1 MLVLACLLFP
11 LSTVISVSKD
21 ASMATE
27 FEEKRGSLLV
37 TSLRCDK
44 GPHQNIGEGYIT

>member
-1 MLVLACLLFP
+1 M
-11 LSTVISVSKD
+11 D
-21 ASMATE
+21 AE
-27 FEEKRGSLLV
+27 FEEKRGLVLV